1 MTEAIVAAIVTG
13 LIGLIGTVTTVVITT
28 RQNRIRMQFDMDK
41 QQVLLKAELDHVK
54 TEMTEIKAD
63 LKSHNGYAQMFSE
76 AIPVIKEQIKVA
88 NHRIDD
94 LEKKV
99 G

>member
-1 MTEAIVAAIVTG
+1 MGEAIVAAIVTG
-13 LIGLIGTVTTVVITT
+13 AIGLIGTIVTVLLTN
-28 RQNRIRMQFDMDK
+28 RQNRIKMQYDMDK

-63 LKSHNGYAQMFSE
+63 LKSHNGYARMFSE

>member
-1 MTEAIVAAIVTG
+1 MVEAIVASIVTG
-13 LIGLIGTVTTVVITT
+13 AIGLIGTVTTVVITT
-28 RQNRIRMQFDMDK
+28 RQNRIKMQYDMDK

-63 LKSHNGYAQMFSE
+63 LKSHNGYARMFSE

>member
-54 TEMTEIKAD
+54 AEMTEIKAD
-63 LKSHNGYAQMFSE
+63 LKSHNGYARMFQE